1 LFWYLSGF
9 ERSDKIMLKNMKIG
23 PRLAFGF
30 GSILVLMIGVGVFS
44 LFQIR
49 WLNTSLDTML
59 HDRFP
64 KTVQANNVINDI
76 NEIARALRNM
86 MIDPSKTSMDAELT
100 RIAEARK
107 DAVAN
112 LEKLKATVQG
122 EKGKTVIAKIDAIRP
137 VYVKE
142 TEQYMELM
150 RNGQIE
156 QARTLLLGNIRAS
169 QHTYLEAV
177 SELIKT
183 VSGNMEE
190 AGKEASAAVK
200 KDIIIISGLLA
211 AAVLLGIVLGVLITR
226 SITLPLAS
234 GVVIAKRL
242 AEGDLTAQVE
252 VTSKDEVGQL
262 LMAMEQM
269 VQSLRNLVGQTVQI
283 SAGIASASAQ
293 LHSTSEQIATGAEE
307 VAAQTGTVATA
318 SEEMAATS
326 SDIAR
331 NCHAAADSAGVAA
344 CTTQSGFAIVQHT
357 VDGIRTRGEHTKENA
372 KIVSSLGERSEQIGA
387 IVGTIE
393 DIADQTNLLA
403 LNAAI
408 EAARAGEMGRGFAV
422 VADEVRALAERTTKA
437 TKEISDM
444 IRAIQQETKVA
455 ITSMEEGVKGTEQG
469 ATEAAQLETSLQQIL
484 EQVNDVTM
492 QVSQIATAAEQQT
505 ATTSEVTTNIQQIT
519 EVVQQTASGA
529 EETAAAAAQLA
540 GQAQDLQNLVSK
552 FKL

>member
-1 LFWYLSGF
+1 
-9 ERSDKIMLKNMKIG
+9 MLKNMKIG

-49 WLNTSLDTML
+49 GLNASLDTLL

-64 KTVQANNVINDI
+64 KTVQANSVINDI
-76 NEIARALRNM
+76 NEIARSLRNM
-86 MIDPSKTSMDAELT
+86 MIDPSKTSMDTELK

-107 DAVAN
+107 DAVGN
-112 LEKLKATVQG
+112 LEKLKSTIKS
-122 EKGKTVIAKIDAIRP
+122 EKGKAAIAKIDAIRP

-150 RNGQIE
+150 HNGQIE
-156 QARTLLLGNIRAS
+156 QARILMLTNLRTS

-177 SELIKT
+177 NELIKT
-183 VSGNMEE
+183 VSDNMEE

-344 CTTQSGFAIVQHT
+344 CTTQSGFSIVKHT
-357 VDGIRTRGEHTKENA
+357 VDGIRTRGEQTKENA
-372 KIVSSLGERSEQIGA
+372 KIVSNLGERSEQIGA

-444 IRAIQQETKVA
+444 IRAIQQETRVA
-455 ITSMEEGVKGTEQG
+455 INSMEEGVKVTEQG

-552 FKL
+552 FRL

>member
-1 LFWYLSGF
+1 MVWFRNLKVGVKLVSGFVFVAVIAAVVGGIGITKIRQINHDAAMMYEKMTVPLGDLGVISVDFQRARINLRDVVESTDPAERQKYADNIKKLRQDMSEHAEKIEKTLLTEEGRRAFNEFKESRKVYGGFIDKILELDAAGKDAEAKNLMHGDAFKAAMHEQELINQLVDSKKKQAKLTAENNDKAANVAIKLMLTVVVVAVILAVVLGLFISRMITVPLSG
-9 ERSDKIMLKNMKIG
+9 
-23 PRLAFGF
+23 A
-30 GSILVLMIGVGVFS
+30 V
-44 LFQIR
+44 
-49 WLNTSLDTML
+49 
-59 HDRFP
+59 
-64 KTVQANNVINDI
+64 TV
-76 NEIARALRNM
+76 
-86 MIDPSKTSMDAELT
+86 AE
-100 RIAEARK
+100 
-107 DAVAN
+107 
-112 LEKLKATVQG
+112 
-122 EKGKTVIAKIDAIRP
+122 
-137 VYVKE
+137 
-142 TEQYMELM
+142 
-150 RNGQIE
+150 
-156 QARTLLLGNIRAS
+156 
-169 QHTYLEAV
+169 
-177 SELIKT
+177 
-183 VSGNMEE
+183 
-190 AGKEASAAVK
+190 
-200 KDIIIISGLLA
+200 
-211 AAVLLGIVLGVLITR
+211 
-226 SITLPLAS
+226 
-234 GVVIAKRL
+234 RL
-242 AEGDLTAQVE
+242 AEGDLTARITVN
-252 VTSKDEVGQL
+252 SKDEVGQL
-262 LMAMEQM
+262 EAAMAHMLE
-269 VQSLRNLVGQTVQI
+269 SLRTLVGQTVQI
-283 SAGIASASAQ
+283 SAGIASASSQ

-372 KIVSSLGERSEQIGA
+372 KIISNLGERSEQIGA

-444 IRAIQQETKVA
+444 IRTIQQETRVA
-455 ITSMEEGVKGTEQG
+455 ITSMEEGVKGTEKG
-469 ATEAAQLETSLQQIL
+469 AQEAAQLETSLQQIL

-505 ATTSEVTTNIQQIT
+505 ATTGEVTTNIQQIT

>member
-1 LFWYLSGF
+1 MQWIK
-9 ERSDKIMLKNMKIG
+9 DLK
-23 PRLAFGF
+23 
-30 GSILVLMIGVGVFS
+30 VGVKLVTGFVMVAIIAAVVGVIGITKIKQIDHDAAMMYERMTVPLGDLGATS
-44 LFQIR
+44 VLFQRVRINLR
-49 WLNTSLDTML
+49 DFVETKDAAKRQQYLDTMKKL
-59 HDRFP
+59 RQAMTERSEKIE
-64 KTVQANNVINDI
+64 KTLISDEAKKAFNEFKEARNVYGGF
-76 NEIARALRNM
+76 
-86 MIDPSKTSMDAELT
+86 IDKIVELDVAEKDAEALALLHGDAFKAAMHEQEVLDKLVESKEGLAKLAAENNDKAANVAIKLMLGVVVVAMILAVVLGLFISRMIT
-100 RIAEARK
+100 TPLAGAVKIAE
-107 DAVAN
+107 
-112 LEKLKATVQG
+112 
-122 EKGKTVIAKIDAIRP
+122 
-137 VYVKE
+137 
-142 TEQYMELM
+142 
-150 RNGQIE
+150 
-156 QARTLLLGNIRAS
+156 
-169 QHTYLEAV
+169 
-177 SELIKT
+177 
-183 VSGNMEE
+183 
-190 AGKEASAAVK
+190 
-200 KDIIIISGLLA
+200 
-211 AAVLLGIVLGVLITR
+211 
-226 SITLPLAS
+226 
-234 GVVIAKRL
+234 RL
-242 AEGDLTAQVE
+242 AEGDLTAQV
-252 VTSKDEVGQL
+252 TINSKDEVGQL
-262 LMAMEQM
+262 EEAMSHM
-269 VQSLRNLVGQTVQI
+269 LQSLRNLVGQTVQI
-283 SAGIASASAQ
+283 SAGIASASTQ

-372 KIVSSLGERSEQIGA
+372 KIISNLGERSEQIGA

-444 IRAIQQETKVA
+444 IRTIQQETRVA
-455 ITSMEEGVKGTEQG
+455 ITSMEEGVKGTEKG
-469 ATEAAQLETSLQQIL
+469 AQEAAQLETSLQQIL

>member
-1 LFWYLSGF
+1 MQWFKDLKVGVKLIAGF
-9 ERSDKIMLKNMKIG
+9 VAVAIIAAVVGGIGIMKIYEIDHDADMMYEKMTVPLGDLGAISVDFQRARINLRDVVEATDPAERQKYVENIKKLRQDMTGHAEKVEKTLLTEEGRKAFNEFNESRKVYGGFIDKILELDAAGKDAEAKALMHG
-23 PRLAFGF
+23 EAFKAAMHEQEL
-30 GSILVLMIGVGVFS
+30 INQLVDSKKKQAKLTAEHNDQTASFAAKLMIATIIVAVVLAVVLG
-44 LFQIR
+44 LFISR
-49 WLNTSLDTML
+49 
-59 HDRFP
+59 
-64 KTVQANNVINDI
+64 
-76 NEIARALRNM
+76 
-86 MIDPSKTSMDAELT
+86 MITAPLSASVK
-100 RIAEARK
+100 IAE
-107 DAVAN
+107 
-112 LEKLKATVQG
+112 
-122 EKGKTVIAKIDAIRP
+122 
-137 VYVKE
+137 
-142 TEQYMELM
+142 
-150 RNGQIE
+150 
-156 QARTLLLGNIRAS
+156 
-169 QHTYLEAV
+169 
-177 SELIKT
+177 
-183 VSGNMEE
+183 
-190 AGKEASAAVK
+190 
-200 KDIIIISGLLA
+200 
-211 AAVLLGIVLGVLITR
+211 
-226 SITLPLAS
+226 
-234 GVVIAKRL
+234 RL
-242 AEGDLTAQVE
+242 AEGDLTAQVT
-252 VTSKDEVGQL
+252 VNSKDEVGQL
-262 LMAMEQM
+262 EAAMSHM
-269 VQSLRNLVGQTVQI
+269 LQSLRNLVGQTVQI
-283 SAGIASASAQ
+283 SAGIASASTQ

-344 CTTQSGFAIVQHT
+344 CTTQSGFEIVKHT
-357 VDGIRTRGEHTKENA
+357 VDGIRFRGEKTRENA
-372 KIVSSLGERSEQIGA
+372 AIISNLGERSEQIGA

-444 IRAIQQETKVA
+444 IRTIQQETKVA
-455 ITSMEEGVKGTEQG
+455 ITSMEEGVKGTEKG
-469 ATEAAQLETSLQQIL
+469 AAEAAQLETSLQQIL

-552 FKL
+552 FRL

>member
-1 LFWYLSGF
+1 MTNCQVNTISVHAGKDAEAKALMHG
-9 ERSDKIMLKNMKIG
+9 E
-23 PRLAFGF
+23 AFKAAMHEQEL
-30 GSILVLMIGVGVFS
+30 INQLVDSKKKQAKLTAEHNDQTASFAAKLMIGAIIV
-44 LFQIR
+44 
-49 WLNTSLDTML
+49 
-59 HDRFP
+59 
-64 KTVQANNVINDI
+64 
-76 NEIARALRNM
+76 
-86 MIDPSKTSMDAELT
+86 
-100 RIAEARK
+100 
-107 DAVAN
+107 AV
-112 LEKLKATVQG
+112 V
-122 EKGKTVIAKIDAIRP
+122 
-137 VYVKE
+137 
-142 TEQYMELM
+142 
-150 RNGQIE
+150 
-156 QARTLLLGNIRAS
+156 
-169 QHTYLEAV
+169 
-177 SELIKT
+177 
-183 VSGNMEE
+183 
-190 AGKEASAAVK
+190 
-200 KDIIIISGLLA
+200 LA
-211 AAVLLGIVLGVLITR
+211 IVLGLFISRMITA
-226 SITLPLAS
+226 PLSAS
-234 GVVIAKRL
+234 VKVAERL
-242 AEGDLTAQVE
+242 ADGDLTAQVT
-252 VTSKDEVGQL
+252 VNSKDEVGQL
-262 LMAMEQM
+262 ETAMSHM
-269 VQSLRNLVGQTVQI
+269 LQSLRTLVGQTVEI
-283 SAGIASASAQ
+283 SAGIASASTQ

-344 CTTQSGFAIVQHT
+344 ATTESGFAIVKHT
-357 VDGIRTRGEHTKENA
+357 VDGIRIRGEHTKENA
-372 KIVSSLGERSEQIGA
+372 KIISNLGERSEQIGA

-444 IRAIQQETKVA
+444 IRTIQQETKVA
-455 ITSMEEGVKGTEQG
+455 ITSMEEGVRGTEKG
-469 ATEAAQLETSLQQIL
+469 AAEAAQLETSLQQIL

-505 ATTSEVTTNIQQIT
+505 ATTGEVTTNIQQIT

>member
-1 LFWYLSGF
+1 MQWFKDLKVGVKLVAGF
-9 ERSDKIMLKNMKIG
+9 ITVAIITAVVGAIGVIKVVEIDQDSDMMYEKMTVPLGDLGAISVDFQRARINLRDVVETTDPVERKKYEDNIKKLRQDMTEHAEKVEKTLLTEEGRRAFNEFKESRKVYGGFIDKILELDAAGKDAEAKALMHG
-23 PRLAFGF
+23 DAFKAAMHEQDLLNQ
-30 GSILVLMIGVGVFS
+30 LVDSKKKQAKLTAEHNDETVSVATKLLIGVS
-44 LFQIR
+44 
-49 WLNTSLDTML
+49 
-59 HDRFP
+59 
-64 KTVQANNVINDI
+64 
-76 NEIARALRNM
+76 
-86 MIDPSKTSMDAELT
+86 
-100 RIAEARK
+100 
-107 DAVAN
+107 AV
-112 LEKLKATVQG
+112 
-122 EKGKTVIAKIDAIRP
+122 
-137 VYVKE
+137 
-142 TEQYMELM
+142 
-150 RNGQIE
+150 
-156 QARTLLLGNIRAS
+156 
-169 QHTYLEAV
+169 
-177 SELIKT
+177 
-183 VSGNMEE
+183 
-190 AGKEASAAVK
+190 
-200 KDIIIISGLLA
+200 
-211 AAVLLGIVLGVLITR
+211 AAVLAIFL
-226 SITLPLAS
+226 
-234 GVVIAKRL
+234 GVVISRMITVPLSATVKVAERL
-242 AEGDLTAQVE
+242 AEGDLTAQVT
-252 VTSKDEVGQL
+252 VNSKDEVGQL
-262 LMAMEQM
+262 EAAMSHM
-269 VQSLRNLVGQTVQI
+269 LQSLRNLVGQTVQI
-283 SAGIASASAQ
+283 SAGIASASTQ

-372 KIVSSLGERSEQIGA
+372 KIISNLGERSEQIGA

-408 EAARAGEMGRGFAV
+408 EAARAGDRGRGFAV

-444 IRAIQQETKVA
+444 IRTIQQETKVA
-455 ITSMEEGVKGTEQG
+455 ITSMEEGVKGTEKG
-469 ATEAAQLETSLQQIL
+469 AVEAAQLETSLQQIL

-505 ATTSEVTTNIQQIT
+505 ATTGEVTTNIQQIT

>member
-1 LFWYLSGF
+1 MRWFKDLKVGVKLIAGF
-9 ERSDKIMLKNMKIG
+9 VAVAIIAAVVGGIGIMKIYEIDHDADMMYEKMTVPLGDLGAISVDFQRARINLRDVVEATDPAERQKYVENIKKLRQDMTGHAEKVEKTLLTEEGRKAFNEFNESRKVYGGFIDKILELDAAGKDAEAKALMHG
-23 PRLAFGF
+23 EAFKAAMHEQEL
-30 GSILVLMIGVGVFS
+30 INQLVDSKKKQAKLTAEHNDQTASFAAKLMIATIIVAVVLAVVLG
-44 LFQIR
+44 LFISR
-49 WLNTSLDTML
+49 
-59 HDRFP
+59 
-64 KTVQANNVINDI
+64 
-76 NEIARALRNM
+76 
-86 MIDPSKTSMDAELT
+86 MITAPLSASVK
-100 RIAEARK
+100 IAE
-107 DAVAN
+107 
-112 LEKLKATVQG
+112 
-122 EKGKTVIAKIDAIRP
+122 
-137 VYVKE
+137 
-142 TEQYMELM
+142 
-150 RNGQIE
+150 
-156 QARTLLLGNIRAS
+156 
-169 QHTYLEAV
+169 
-177 SELIKT
+177 
-183 VSGNMEE
+183 
-190 AGKEASAAVK
+190 
-200 KDIIIISGLLA
+200 
-211 AAVLLGIVLGVLITR
+211 
-226 SITLPLAS
+226 
-234 GVVIAKRL
+234 RL
-242 AEGDLTAQVE
+242 AEGDLTAQVT
-252 VTSKDEVGQL
+252 VNSKDEVGQL
-262 LMAMEQM
+262 EAAMSHM
-269 VQSLRNLVGQTVQI
+269 LQSLRNLVGQTVQI
-283 SAGIASASAQ
+283 SAGIASASTQ

-344 CTTQSGFAIVQHT
+344 NTTQSGFAIVQHT

-372 KIVSSLGERSEQIGA
+372 KIISNLGERSEQIGA

-444 IRAIQQETKVA
+444 IRTIQQETKVA
-455 ITSMEEGVKGTEQG
+455 ITSMEEGVKGTEKG
-469 ATEAAQLETSLQQIL
+469 AAEAAQLETSLQQIL

-552 FKL
+552 FRL

>member
-1 LFWYLSGF
+1 MTWFKNLNVGAKLVAGF
-9 ERSDKIMLKNMKIG
+9 VLVAAIAALVGLIGITKIRQINHDAAMMYERMTVPLGDLGDISTAFQRLRINVRDAIDAQDPTKVQEYISKVTELRKTIAERLDTFGKSLITEEAKKEFSELKETNSAYNGYIDKMQELDAAGKDAEAKALMHGDAFKTAMHEQALLDKLMTSKEQ
-23 PRLAFGF
+23 LAKQTAENNAKAAAFATT
-30 GSILVLMIGVGVFS
+30 LMIGVIV
-44 LFQIR
+44 
-49 WLNTSLDTML
+49 T
-59 HDRFP
+59 
-64 KTVQANNVINDI
+64 AVI
-76 NEIARALRNM
+76 L
-86 MIDPSKTSMDAELT
+86 
-100 RIAEARK
+100 
-107 DAVAN
+107 AV
-112 LEKLKATVQG
+112 
-122 EKGKTVIAKIDAIRP
+122 
-137 VYVKE
+137 
-142 TEQYMELM
+142 
-150 RNGQIE
+150 
-156 QARTLLLGNIRAS
+156 
-169 QHTYLEAV
+169 
-177 SELIKT
+177 
-183 VSGNMEE
+183 
-190 AGKEASAAVK
+190 
-200 KDIIIISGLLA
+200 
-211 AAVLLGIVLGVLITR
+211 VLGLFISRMIT
-226 SITLPLAS
+226 SPLAS
-234 GVVIAKRL
+234 AVTIANRL
-242 AEGDLTAQVE
+242 AEGDLT
-252 VTSKDEVGQL
+252 VTVKADSQDETGQL
-262 LMAMEQM
+262 MTAVKVMIEN
-269 VQSLRNLVGQTVQI
+269 LRNLVSQTVQI

-344 CTTQSGFAIVQHT
+344 STTQSGFEVVKHT
-357 VDGIRTRGEHTKENA
+357 VDGIRFRGEKTKENA
-372 KIVSSLGERSEQIGA
+372 VAIANLGERSEQIGA

-437 TKEISDM
+437 TKEISEM
-444 IRAIQQETKVA
+444 IRTIQQETKVA
-455 ITSMEEGVKGTEQG
+455 ITSMEEGVKGTERG
-469 ATEAAQLETSLQQIL
+469 AAEAAQLETSLQQIL

-505 ATTSEVTTNIQQIT
+505 ATTGEVTTNIQQIT

>member
-1 LFWYLSGF
+1 MQWF
-9 ERSDKIMLKNMKIG
+9 KNLKVGTK
-23 PRLAFGF
+23 LLCSFAVV
-30 GSILVLMIGVGVFS
+30 VLLTTVLGVFS
-44 LFQIR
+44 IVELSKVNDTSSEIETN
-49 WLNTSLDTML
+49 WLPS
-59 HDRFP
+59 
-64 KTVQANNVINDI
+64 VQAVD
-76 NEIARALRNM
+76 EIGLQFNLLRRLELQLLLPN
-86 MIDPSKTSMDAELT
+86 DAESVKNYDKRMADT
-100 RIAEARK
+100 REVLQKVRARY
-107 DAVAN
+107 
-112 LEKLKATVQG
+112 EKLISSPEEQKLYDEFKAG
-122 EKGKTVIAKIDAIRP
+122 YEKYDSMVKNKVMPLVHEQKLSEALALNRSEGSPLFNAGLDVVHKLSELNAKGAADASHRGDKLYAVSRITVIAILAVCI
-137 VYVKE
+137 VLSIV
-142 TEQYMELM
+142 L
-150 RNGQIE
+150 
-156 QARTLLLGNIRAS
+156 AL
-169 QHTYLEAV
+169 AV
-177 SELIKT
+177 SRMITGPL
-183 VSGNMEE
+183 S
-190 AGKEASAAVK
+190 SAVA
-200 KDIIIISGLLA
+200 IAEQLA
-211 AAVLLGIVLGVLITR
+211 N
-226 SITLPLAS
+226 
-234 GVVIAKRL
+234 
-242 AEGDLTAQVE
+242 GDLTAQITVN
-252 VTSKDEVGQL
+252 SKDEVGQL
-262 LMAMEQM
+262 ELAMSNM

-283 SAGIASASAQ
+283 SAGIASASTQ

-331 NCHAAADSAGVAA
+331 NCHAAADSAGMAA
-344 CTTQSGFAIVQHT
+344 TATESGFAIVKHT

-372 KIVSSLGERSEQIGA
+372 KIVSNLGERSEQIGA

-444 IRAIQQETKVA
+444 IRTIQQETKVA
-455 ITSMEEGVKGTEQG
+455 ITSMEEGLKGNEQG

>member
-1 LFWYLSGF
+1 MQWFKDLKVGVKLVAGF
-9 ERSDKIMLKNMKIG
+9 ITVAIITAVVGAIGVIKVVEIDQDSDMMYEKMTVPLGDLGAISVDFQRARINLRDVVETTDPVERKKYEDNIKKLRQDMTEHAEKVEKTLLTEEGRRAFNEFKESRKVYGGFIDKILELDAAGKDAEAKALMHG
-23 PRLAFGF
+23 DAFKAAMHEQDLLNQ
-30 GSILVLMIGVGVFS
+30 LVDSKKKQAKLTAEHNDETVSVATKLLIGVS
-44 LFQIR
+44 
-49 WLNTSLDTML
+49 
-59 HDRFP
+59 
-64 KTVQANNVINDI
+64 
-76 NEIARALRNM
+76 
-86 MIDPSKTSMDAELT
+86 
-100 RIAEARK
+100 
-107 DAVAN
+107 AV
-112 LEKLKATVQG
+112 
-122 EKGKTVIAKIDAIRP
+122 
-137 VYVKE
+137 
-142 TEQYMELM
+142 
-150 RNGQIE
+150 
-156 QARTLLLGNIRAS
+156 
-169 QHTYLEAV
+169 
-177 SELIKT
+177 
-183 VSGNMEE
+183 
-190 AGKEASAAVK
+190 
-200 KDIIIISGLLA
+200 
-211 AAVLLGIVLGVLITR
+211 AAVLAIFL
-226 SITLPLAS
+226 
-234 GVVIAKRL
+234 GVVISRMITVPLSATVKVAERL
-242 AEGDLTAQVE
+242 AEGDLTAQVT
-252 VTSKDEVGQL
+252 VNSKDEVGQL
-262 LMAMEQM
+262 EAAMSHM
-269 VQSLRNLVGQTVQI
+269 LQSLRNLVGQTVQI
-283 SAGIASASAQ
+283 SAGIASASTQ

-372 KIVSSLGERSEQIGA
+372 KIISNLGERSEQIGA

-444 IRAIQQETKVA
+444 IRTIQQETKVA
-455 ITSMEEGVKGTEQG
+455 ITSMEEGVKGTEKG
-469 ATEAAQLETSLQQIL
+469 AVEAAQLETSLQQIL

-505 ATTSEVTTNIQQIT
+505 ATTGEVTTNIQQIT

>member
-1 LFWYLSGF
+1 MQWFKNLKVGVKLVAGF
-9 ERSDKIMLKNMKIG
+9 VTVAIIAAVVGAIGIMKIYEIDHDAAMMYEKMTVPLGDLGAISVDFQRARINLRDVVESTDPAERQKYADNIKKLRQDMTEHAEKVEKTLLTEEGRKAFNEFKESRKVYGGFIDKILELDNAGKDAEAKALMHGEAFKAALHEQEIINQLVDSKKKQAK
-23 PRLAFGF
+23 LAAEHNDQTASFAAK
-30 GSILVLMIGVGVFS
+30 LMIGV
-44 LFQIR
+44 I
-49 WLNTSLDTML
+49 
-59 HDRFP
+59 
-64 KTVQANNVINDI
+64 
-76 NEIARALRNM
+76 IAAVVLAITLGLLISR
-86 MIDPSKTSMDAELT
+86 MITTPLAASV
-100 RIAEARK
+100 
-107 DAVAN
+107 AVA
-112 LEKLKATVQG
+112 
-122 EKGKTVIAKIDAIRP
+122 R
-137 VYVKE
+137 
-142 TEQYMELM
+142 
-150 RNGQIE
+150 
-156 QARTLLLGNIRAS
+156 
-169 QHTYLEAV
+169 
-177 SELIKT
+177 
-183 VSGNMEE
+183 
-190 AGKEASAAVK
+190 
-200 KDIIIISGLLA
+200 
-211 AAVLLGIVLGVLITR
+211 
-226 SITLPLAS
+226 
-234 GVVIAKRL
+234 RL
-242 AEGDLTAQVE
+242 ADGDLTAE
-252 VTSKDEVGQL
+252 VTVTSRDEVGQL
-262 LMAMEQM
+262 QSAMEHM
-269 VQSLRNLVGQTVQI
+269 VQSLRTLVSQTVQI
-283 SAGIASASAQ
+283 SAGIASASTQ

-331 NCHAAADSAGVAA
+331 NCHAAADSAGMAA
-344 CTTQSGFAIVQHT
+344 TATESGFAIVKHT

-444 IRAIQQETKVA
+444 IRSIQQETRVA
-455 ITSMEEGVKGTEQG
+455 ITSMEEGVKGTEKG
-469 ATEAAQLETSLQQIL
+469 AAEAAQLETSLQQIL